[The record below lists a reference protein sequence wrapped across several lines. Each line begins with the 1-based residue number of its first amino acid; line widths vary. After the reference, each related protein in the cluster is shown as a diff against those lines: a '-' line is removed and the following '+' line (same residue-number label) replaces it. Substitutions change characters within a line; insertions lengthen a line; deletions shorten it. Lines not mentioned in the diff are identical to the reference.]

1 MHIYIF
7 NMCDKTSQI
16 ATFVQYVQI
25 CKLIAVNTSQR
36 HISVPDTQRKP
47 TDSF

>member
-1 MHIYIF
+1 
-7 NMCDKTSQI
+7 MCDKTSQI
-16 ATFVQYVQI
+16 ATFVKYVQL

-36 HISVPDTQRKP
+36 RVSVPDVQRKP